1 MMRITLGNR
10 QKLAILAA
18 LGSAAMLIAAFG
30 FQAMGYAPCKLCLWQ
45 RWPHAIAFGI
55 GLLFAF
61 GIRARLLAACGALA
75 AAATGII
82 GIYHNGVEQQWWT
95 GPSTCTS
102 KDISGLSSDE
112 LLNQILAAPLVRCD
126 EIAWQFLGLS
136 MASWNAILAFT
147 LVAVWIA
154 AFRAKD

>member
-1 MMRITLGNR
+1 MRLAFGNR

-45 RWPHAIAFGI
+45 RWPHAVAFGI

-61 GIRARLLAACGALA
+61 GLRSRLLALLGALA
-75 AAATGII
+75 AATTGVL
-82 GIYHNGVEQQWWT
+82 GIFHTGVEQRWWT

-102 KDISGLSSDE
+102 KNISGLTPEE
-112 LLNQILAAPLVRCD
+112 LLNQITAAPLVRCD

-136 MASWNAILAFT
+136 MASWNAILAFA
-147 LVAVWIA
+147 LMAIWIA
-154 AFRAKD
+154 AYRAKD